1 MLALCGLLVRSHCA
15 GARVRSVHGHH
26 IYAKTDVLKINK
38 SAAFHGKL
46 VQKVV
51 VLTSVVQKV

>member
-1 MLALCGLLVRSHCA
+1 MKEHCA
-15 GARVRSVHGHH
+15 DYSSAVTVLVHGHH